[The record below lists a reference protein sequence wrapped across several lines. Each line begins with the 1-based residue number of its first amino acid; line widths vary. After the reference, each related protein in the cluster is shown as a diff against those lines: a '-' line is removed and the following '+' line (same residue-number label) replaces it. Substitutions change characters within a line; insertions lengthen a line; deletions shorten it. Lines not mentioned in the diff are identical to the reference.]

1 LKTLSIAFSV
11 SFAVAAA
18 LSGIAGLLVIVSLF
32 IADTR
37 PQTDTFL
44 GIHLFVG
51 GVFVA
56 LGLLLVG
63 ILLQVIAIA
72 RISLVRE
79 GADAARLRQRVRRL
93 LMLLLAGGFFLCLV
107 MAMVTYGIL
116 ARIDEGF
123 AVFG

>member
-1 LKTLSIAFSV
+1 MKTLSIAFSA

-56 LGLLLVG
+56 LGLLLLG
-63 ILLQVIAIA
+63 IMLQVAAIA
-72 RISLVRE
+72 RIARAQE
-79 GADAARLRQRVRRL
+79 GAVAASLREKVRWL
-93 LMLLLAGGFFLCLV
+93 LLLLLAAGLFLCLV
-107 MAMVTYGIL
+107 MAIVTYGIL
-116 ARIDEGF
+116 SRIDEGF

>member
-1 LKTLSIAFSV
+1 LKALSIAFST
-11 SFAVAAA
+11 SFAVAAGLFGA
-18 LSGIAGLLVIVSLF
+18 AGLLVIASLF

-37 PQTDTFL
+37 PETNAYL
-44 GIHLFVG
+44 GIHLIVG

-56 LGLLLVG
+56 LGLLLLG
-63 ILLQVIAIA
+63 ILLEVAAIA
-72 RISLVRE
+72 RFALDPE
-79 GADAARLRQRVRRL
+79 GTVTSRLRDRVRRL
-93 LMLLLAGGFFLCLV
+93 LQLLLAAGLFLCLV